1 MSRLI
6 RNLRR
11 LEGFLGCRISS
22 FSRALTTIHPSL
34 LLRSTLLAV
43 RLGGGRGGGRERE
56 EEEEEEEGLKLL
68 RRPNYVGLN
77 SVQWTPRAFLP
88 FFLHNNLTHPMTPT
102 LTPATT
108 LALTLSALALTP

>member
-43 RLGGGRGGGRERE
+43 RLGGGGGEAERG
-56 EEEEEEEGLKLL
+56 KK
-68 RRPNYVGLN
+68 RRRRRRG
-77 SVQWTPRAFLP
+77 
-88 FFLHNNLTHPMTPT
+88 
-102 LTPATT
+102 
-108 LALTLSALALTP
+108 